1 MRMRGWGSIG
11 KQQTRIVFLA
21 LFSHIYIHT
30 HPNKHE
36 TKQNWLT
43 DNRQQM
49 YTAHRRSRQL
59 GNIIH
64 KYIHQFMPRDGRIY
78 IIQMEMGFIYNGC
91 LFTGEAG
98 KTNKTP
104 LLVHRGGGPGKNTRN
119 SDRLRGDIFPW
130 MHLHLSLSTYIRL
143 LSAAGHLSGRDQA
156 RVKTLLGIH
165 VYIKSDRRLERERHI
180 LRNYHRPFP
189 VWASA
194 GIPTWIS
201 SSFLGEMDRGET
213 LQGPRQ

>member
-1 MRMRGWGSIG
+1 MRGWEAQENSKPGSF
-11 KQQTRIVFLA
+11 FLHC
-21 LFSHIYIHT
+21 FPIH
-30 HPNKHE
+30 PDKHE

-91 LFTGEAG
+91 LFTGQGG
-98 KTNKTP
+98 KTNP
-104 LLVHRGGGPGKNTRN
+104 
-119 SDRLRGDIFPW
+119 F
-130 MHLHLSLSTYIRL
+130 LSTGGWANKKHKEFRSLERRYIPMDAPASVVIYIRL

-156 RVKTLLGIH
+156 RVKTFLGIH
-165 VYIKSDRRLERERHI
+165 VYIKSDRKLERESVI
-180 LRNYHRPFP
+180 F
-189 VWASA
+189 
-194 GIPTWIS
+194 
-201 SSFLGEMDRGET
+201 
-213 LQGPRQ
+213 